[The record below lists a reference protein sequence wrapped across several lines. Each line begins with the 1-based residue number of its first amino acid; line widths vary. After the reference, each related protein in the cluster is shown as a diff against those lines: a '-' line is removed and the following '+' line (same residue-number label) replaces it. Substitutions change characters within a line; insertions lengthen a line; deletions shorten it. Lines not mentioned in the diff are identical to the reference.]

1 MTGFTKVAFY
11 KITTDNLDSL
21 PVYDKTPIKLYDG
34 ELTNNIGIEITSN
47 EATRTRKADNIVSE
61 DVAETG
67 YSCVL
72 TVYGVSKQAQAD
84 ILGCE
89 VDGNGNLIM
98 VVNGV
103 KQKFGMFFE
112 TTDNDSNPVQVYLS
126 KVTFGTLVP
135 SAQTDEKGD
144 PVSITLNLKGTL
156 VKHEGK
162 DVRGFMVFKGQTG
175 FVVSGLPTEFYK
187 PVVTSS
193 ASTEGTS
200 T

>member
-11 KITTDNLDSL
+11 KIKSDNLDSL
-21 PVYDKTPIKLYDG
+21 PEYDTTPIKLYDG
-34 ELTNNIGIEITSN
+34 ELTNNISIEITSN

-61 DVAETG
+61 DTAETG

-89 VDGNGNLIM
+89 IDGNGNIIM

-103 KQKFGMFFE
+103 KQKFGMFYE
-112 TTDNDSNPVQVYLS
+112 TNDSDSNPIQVYLS

-135 SAQTDEKGD
+135 SAKTDEKGD

-156 VKHEGK
+156 AKHEGK
-162 DVRGFMVFKGQTG
+162 DVRGFLVSKGQTG
-175 FVVSGLPTEFYK
+175 FVESGFPTEFYK
-187 PVVTSS
+187 PVASSS
-193 ASTEGTS
+193 ASSEGSS